1 MSIFPDD
8 KTETQEDEP
17 INTQGHARRRALRR
31 PRCPQDACSCL
42 GLEGLGPA
50 LTSPRKAAHST
61 TVVNQRSTLWARPF
75 GSGATASGPFSA
87 PGLAERSRCPPAPPD
102 SSSNSSVAAPP
113 AVLRAPR
120 TGHRASG
127 VQDGVRPRPR
137 VPRGANSNSAGTSP
151 RERDPGS
158 EAFSLRRRGAL
169 TVVERLPGSR
179 SGNKAARQSG
189 VLFKP
194 EVDVVALGTGLS
206 DPGEESR
213 LGEPGEFQTLKEL

>member
-75 GSGATASGPFSA
+75 GSRATASGPFSA
-87 PGLAERSRCPPAPPD
+87 PGPGERSRCPPAPPD

-120 TGHRASG
+120 TAHRAPGLGCAGRCPAPPS
-127 VQDGVRPRPR
+127 RPPR
-137 VPRGANSNSAGTSP
+137 RQLQLGWDQPARTQPG
-151 RERDPGS
+151 ER
-158 EAFSLRRRGAL
+158 SLRTAQARG
-169 TVVERLPGSR
+169 PHGS
-179 SGNKAARQSG
+179 
-189 VLFKP
+189 
-194 EVDVVALGTGLS
+194 
-206 DPGEESR
+206 
-213 LGEPGEFQTLKEL
+213 